1 MDIPPHCWLQS
12 YCHEDVCRMLLLAV
26 YLGLTH
32 NTPQVWGYTYTHPL
46 LEQSSWCTEDFKV
59 SQREKEQCMAA

>member
-1 MDIPPHCWLQS
+1 
-12 YCHEDVCRMLLLAV
+12 MLLLAV

-59 SQREKEQCMAA
+59 SQREKEQCMAAQAQSQQGHTGWGSHQERL